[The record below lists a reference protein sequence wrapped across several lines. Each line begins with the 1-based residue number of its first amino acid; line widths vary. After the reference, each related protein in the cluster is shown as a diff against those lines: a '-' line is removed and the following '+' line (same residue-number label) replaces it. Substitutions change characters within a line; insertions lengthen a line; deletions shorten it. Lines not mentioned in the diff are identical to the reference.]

1 MLHFP
6 LGRFDFLPLC
16 SLWPTAHSPGAG
28 AVAKSAKLLSKFLN
42 HSTPRGSH
50 LGRASHGFMM
60 LSMLSVLVHYRL
72 YRIAYN
78 I

>member
-6 LGRFDFLPLC
+6 LSRFDFLPAC
-16 SLWPTAHSPGAG
+16 SLWPTAHSPA

-42 HSTPRGSH
+42 QSTARASH